1 MINMF
6 ELKLWLKEQP
16 ELSRELGFYVNNIN
30 CIWSNNKTK
39 DWMIIENEHNI
50 RELQPNQREVFDIIN
65 KCCSNDPR
73 FHGVHVLA
81 FKELKPDDIKIFW
94 DGEQISKTRLLKIL
108 MFENE
113 DISSCMQC

>member
-1 MINMF
+1 MINML

-16 ELSRELGFYVNNIN
+16 ELSCELDFYVNNIN

-39 DWMIIENEHNI
+39 DWMIIEDEHNI

-65 KCCSNDPR
+65 RYCSNDPR

-81 FKELKPDDIKIFW
+81 FKRLKPDDIKIFW
-94 DGEQISKTRLLKIL
+94 DGEQISKARLLKIL
-108 MFENE
+108 MFEDE